1 MQSNSNSSQI
11 DNYKMAAILGFLH
24 NFISLGYDFGMKN
37 EIEEE
42 RRKKRN
48 NVNGYKVVAAGNPA
62 MAGHKKKDVP
72 MVPESLP
79 FNNEEIQTGDYE
91 KYIVDG
97 YSMFLEGID
106 NSDVLLCQP
115 MNNEELN
122 EIGFGQ
128 YVIIQ
133 VDRDYYKAKKRNLE
147 FDSKLRKT
155 LLRVPVGM
163 TDDGILE
170 GLKAIDNSALLPQN
184 QKQLR
189 QKYAEIKSYYKN
201 RELMLSKTYRE
212 GNLRYSFHPVDLI
225 VSKVEY
231 VVRQNGDAWDI
242 KRV

>member
-1 MQSNSNSSQI
+1 MEFQI
-11 DNYKMAAILGFLH
+11 GNYNMAATLGFLQ
-24 NFISLGYDFGMKN
+24 NFISLGYTFGMKN

-62 MAGHKKKDVP
+62 MMGHKKKIVP
-72 MVPESLP
+72 MVPATLQFEK
-79 FNNEEIQTGDYE
+79 EYIQTDVYE

-106 NSDVLLCQP
+106 NSDVLLSTP
-115 MNNEELN
+115 LSKDELDK
-122 EIGFGQ
+122 IGSGQ
-128 YVIIQ
+128 FVIIK
-133 VDRDYYKAKKRNLE
+133 VDEDYYKAKKRKLE

-155 LLRVPVGM
+155 LMRVPVDM
-163 TDDGILE
+163 TDDKILDE
-170 GLKAIDNSALLPQN
+170 LKKIDHSVLLPQN

-189 QKYAEIKSYYKN
+189 QKYAEIKLYYDN

-225 VSKVEY
+225 VSKVAY
-231 VVRQNGDAWDI
+231 IVRLKGKDWCVE
-242 KRV
+242 RV